1 MGIQQNS
8 TIHGHVWW
16 IQPPQ
21 KKNLAPWLFV
31 QGCGQELLQKFTL
44 WGDENHHLGFQ
55 TEFLGPSFE
64 KYWGRGR
71 RTSQNAFQAKIV
83 SKFIEDFDLDVK
95 ISIKWNRKVRLE
107 NYMNDSQRWVS
118 PTMYNVPA
126 HPNAPVVPGK
136 KSLYSILPL
145 LQWKL
150 ASTEP
155 TWSRI
160 LGWESCILK

>member
-16 IQPPQ
+16 IQPR
-21 KKNLAPWLFV
+21 KKKLGSLTFCPGLRPRTPAKVHALRWWKSPSWIPNGVFRALFWEIL
-31 QGCGQELLQKFTL
+31 GQ
-44 WGDENHHLGFQ
+44 
-55 TEFLGPSFE
+55 
-64 KYWGRGR
+64 RR

-95 ISIKWNRKVRLE
+95 ISIKWIE
-107 NYMNDSQRWVS
+107 RWDWKITWTTLRDEFS